1 MTKINTVCVEDTR
14 NLLFFFL
21 KLHVNVQYLR
31 NYDDKLKK
39 KKYCNTDCRNAI
51 LCLASPVTIYTRIT
65 ASYMIIQHAIFFSNF
80 YVFYPIIEYRCPCK
94 SSAFFS
100 SRSTILLFYFY
111 FVLFFIS
118 FSLNFLIFF
127 FTSRFIFSPL
137 SLFKVEKTRA
147 TYNIIYSINRTYA
160 LFIIIALYYYR
171 CHYSNYHYDY
181 ELLYIEYRPRSQL
194 LRTLCNLNRLLFH
207 NTI

>member
-1 MTKINTVCVEDTR
+1 MKAHFENGAQFGSSAMWKRIVELFQPFTWYIREKVSRFDVDIVTKINTVCVEDTR

-21 KLHVNVQYLR
+21 LKLHVNVQYLR
-31 NYDDKLKK
+31 NYDDKLKKK

-100 SRSTILLFYFY
+100 SRSTILLFLFL
-111 FVLFFIS
+111 FRSFFIS
-118 FSLNFLIFF
+118 FSLNFLVFF
-127 FTSRFIFSPL
+127 PCLVLFFRPSFYLKSRKRCRVQHIILSTRLIVPTL
-137 SLFKVEKTRA
+137 SL
-147 TYNIIYSINRTYA
+147 
-160 LFIIIALYYYR
+160 
-171 CHYSNYHYDY
+171 
-181 ELLYIEYRPRSQL
+181 
-194 LRTLCNLNRLLFH
+194 
-207 NTI
+207 

>member
-1 MTKINTVCVEDTR
+1 M
-14 NLLFFFL
+14 
-21 KLHVNVQYLR
+21 NVQYLR
-31 NYDDKLKK
+31 NYDDKLKKK

-100 SRSTILLFYFY
+100 SRSTIFLFYFY
-111 FVLFFIS
+111 FVLFYFVLS
-118 FSLNFLIFF
+118 QFSHFF
-127 FTSRFIFSPL
+127 FFMSSFIFSPL
-137 SLFKVEKTRA
+137 SLFKVEKTLSRA

-207 NTI
+207 NTF

>member
-1 MTKINTVCVEDTR
+1 
-14 NLLFFFL
+14 
-21 KLHVNVQYLR
+21 
-31 NYDDKLKK
+31 
-39 KKYCNTDCRNAI
+39 
-51 LCLASPVTIYTRIT
+51 
-65 ASYMIIQHAIFFSNF
+65 MIIQHAIFFSNF

-100 SRSTILLFYFY
+100 SRSTIFLFYFY
-111 FVLFFIS
+111 FVLFLFRSLSI
-118 FSLNFLIFF
+118 FSFF
-127 FTSRFIFSPL
+127 FSCLVLFFSPL
-137 SLFKVEKTRA
+137 SLFKVEETLSCA

-207 NTI
+207 NTF

>member
-1 MTKINTVCVEDTR
+1 
-14 NLLFFFL
+14 
-21 KLHVNVQYLR
+21 
-31 NYDDKLKK
+31 
-39 KKYCNTDCRNAI
+39 
-51 LCLASPVTIYTRIT
+51 
-65 ASYMIIQHAIFFSNF
+65 MIIQHAIFFSNF

-100 SRSTILLFYFY
+100 SRSTIFLFYFY
-111 FVLFFIS
+111 FVLFYFVLS
-118 FSLNFLIFF
+118 QFSHFF
-127 FTSRFIFSPL
+127 FFMSSFIFSPL
-137 SLFKVEKTRA
+137 SLFKVEKTLSRA

-207 NTI
+207 NTF

>member
-1 MTKINTVCVEDTR
+1 MPYFFQIFTCSTR
-14 NLLFFFL
+14 LSSTAARANQALSFPLARQFSFF
-21 KLHVNVQYLR
+21 
-31 NYDDKLKK
+31 
-39 KKYCNTDCRNAI
+39 
-51 LCLASPVTIYTRIT
+51 
-65 ASYMIIQHAIFFSNF
+65 IFISF
-80 YVFYPIIEYRCPCK
+80 
-94 SSAFFS
+94 
-100 SRSTILLFYFY
+100 
-111 FVLFFIS
+111 FFIS

-127 FTSRFIFSPL
+127 SRLVLFFSPL
-137 SLFKVEKTRA
+137 SLFNVEKTLSRA

-207 NTI
+207 NTF